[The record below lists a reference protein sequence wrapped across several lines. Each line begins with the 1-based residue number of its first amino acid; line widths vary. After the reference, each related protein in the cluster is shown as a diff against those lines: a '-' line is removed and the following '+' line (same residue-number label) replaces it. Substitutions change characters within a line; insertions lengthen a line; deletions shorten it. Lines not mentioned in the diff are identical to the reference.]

1 MSLTIMKK
9 LCSHE
14 KMILKEGDEVRHIN
28 VFISS

>member
-9 LCSHE
+9 LCSYE
-14 KMILKEGDEVRHIN
+14 KMILKERGEARHIN